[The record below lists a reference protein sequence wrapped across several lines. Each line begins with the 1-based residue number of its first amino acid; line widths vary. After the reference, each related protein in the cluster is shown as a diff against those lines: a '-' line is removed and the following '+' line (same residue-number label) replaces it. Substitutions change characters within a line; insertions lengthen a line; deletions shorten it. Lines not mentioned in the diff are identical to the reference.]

1 MSTDLNDSTAA
12 SGIEDHGPANEGEV
26 HHQTKRM
33 ERRIRDVTHLRE
45 ATSLLDNIRGMLLT
59 VTSSSPLKEL
69 VMVTT
74 FKEDVA
80 KEV

>member
-26 HHQTKRM
+26 HHQTKL
-33 ERRIRDVTHLRE
+33 RDVTHLRE